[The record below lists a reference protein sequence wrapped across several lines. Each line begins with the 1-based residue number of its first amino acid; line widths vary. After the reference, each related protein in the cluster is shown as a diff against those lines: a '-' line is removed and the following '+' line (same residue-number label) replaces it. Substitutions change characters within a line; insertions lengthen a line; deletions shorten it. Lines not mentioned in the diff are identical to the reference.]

1 MYNTLHMRVYLL
13 HVKKNLKREQFEEE
27 ISSIFRDKFSGY
39 NIDKKIRSLAGCN
52 IQTIHF
58 LD

>member
-1 MYNTLHMRVYLL
+1 MRVYLL